1 LQEVIAMRRVRFS
14 VFVVL
19 ALLFLALPAF
29 SSELTVTFTAGDQ
42 SLTLVDENNSGTIR
56 FSFGLNGLDAL
67 GSVVQ
72 RDDGNREDLLFGR
85 RIDVPLAS
93 HLTNTT
99 AQPLDVV
106 ITVTSRA
113 ASSAITS
120 RLELD
125 YAGRARDANDPE
137 AAVQVPQHGVQVW
150 IDEPS
155 GSPVLAV
162 DGPPIDAPSGT
173 IEWDESASVTEATA
187 LGFVVQWT
195 MTLGPSDEI
204 LLGQTVR
211 LARACPNEPSGAPWR
226 RGENPVAVSE
236 TKGGAGAGIG
246 TPCALTTSTN
256 GSCANYRWYN
266 VCSGY
271 IWIYGDWGCGE
282 AVGVQFGG
290 AEQPCVAPGNVVKR
304 AITYYR
310 NVLPGYGSV
319 DVHVDADD
327 GDGCPD
333 VTLASDLDLEPALRW
348 NCSEFDVCI
357 PSEFLIVRTS
367 HDGGGSPSFAT
378 DGPFTEP
385 CNPNVAPR
393 SYYYGVDGDACVLWQ
408 GPTGRNDNFLYW
420 LVVDSGDCST
430 TTESTS
436 WGRLKGLYR

>member
-85 RIDVPLAS
+85 RNDVPLAS

-137 AAVQVPQHGVQVW
+137 APVQVPQHGVQVW

-173 IEWDESASVTEATA
+173 IE
-187 LGFVVQWT
+187 
-195 MTLGPSDEI
+195 
-204 LLGQTVR
+204 
-211 LARACPNEPSGAPWR
+211 
-226 RGENPVAVSE
+226 
-236 TKGGAGAGIG
+236 
-246 TPCALTTSTN
+246 
-256 GSCANYRWYN
+256 
-266 VCSGY
+266 
-271 IWIYGDWGCGE
+271 
-282 AVGVQFGG
+282 
-290 AEQPCVAPGNVVKR
+290 
-304 AITYYR
+304 
-310 NVLPGYGSV
+310 
-319 DVHVDADD
+319 
-327 GDGCPD
+327 
-333 VTLASDLDLEPALRW
+333 
-348 NCSEFDVCI
+348 
-357 PSEFLIVRTS
+357 
-367 HDGGGSPSFAT
+367 
-378 DGPFTEP
+378 
-385 CNPNVAPR
+385 
-393 SYYYGVDGDACVLWQ
+393 
-408 GPTGRNDNFLYW
+408 
-420 LVVDSGDCST
+420 
-430 TTESTS
+430 
-436 WGRLKGLYR
+436 